1 MFILHFSDK
10 WGIPGTS
17 SCGSMEECFEV
28 ATKMAH
34 SKTAKPL
41 KITKDSDVVV
51 NSALLWQEIN
61 KRLGQS
67 KQH

>member
-1 MFILHFSDK
+1 VFILHFSDK

-51 NSALLWQEIN
+51 SSALLWQEIN
-61 KRLGQS
+61 KRLTQS
-67 KQH
+67 KHD